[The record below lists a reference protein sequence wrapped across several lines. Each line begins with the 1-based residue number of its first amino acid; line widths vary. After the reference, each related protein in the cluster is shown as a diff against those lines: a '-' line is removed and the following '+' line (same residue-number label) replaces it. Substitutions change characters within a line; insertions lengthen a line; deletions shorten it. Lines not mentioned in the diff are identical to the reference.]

1 MTSSFWQPIQ
11 NSTYTL
17 GEKVLINNGVFP
29 HAFWY
34 WLGVAALF
42 GYMILFNTIYTL
54 ALTYLNR
61 QYNLTPVTI
70 IRWVPIFLCLFFQ
83 SGQFTLLLL
92 FFTKKKKL
100 VLNVCLCGCTAL
112 GKPQAVITEE
122 ELAQKTANLTGV
134 DSIVVST
141 RHKSRKSRRS
151 KDSINIYG
159 KFLKNPGT
167 FLSSTEK
174 WKIRWCMENL
184 LSSGGLQIR
193 LTLYPEP

>member
-92 FFTKKKKL
+92 FFTKKKNL
-100 VLNVCLCGCTAL
+100 FWMFAFVV
-112 GKPQAVITEE
+112 
-122 ELAQKTANLTGV
+122 AQHWESHRLLLQ
-134 DSIVVST
+134 
-141 RHKSRKSRRS
+141 RRS
-151 KDSINIYG
+151 LLKKRPTWLELIPLLFLPGTSRENPGGRRIQSTFTVN
-159 KFLKNPGT
+159 FLKILEHSCLLQKN
-167 FLSSTEK
+167 EK
-174 WKIRWCMENL
+174 LDGAWKIFCHLEG
-184 LSSGGLQIR
+184 SKSG
-193 LTLYPEP
+193 

>member
-92 FFTKKKKL
+92 FFTKKKTCFE
-100 VLNVCLCGCTAL
+100 CLPLWLHSIGKATGCYYRGGACSKNGQPDWSWL
-112 GKPQAVITEE
+112 HCCFYP
-122 ELAQKTANLTGV
+122 AQV
-134 DSIVVST
+134 
-141 RHKSRKSRRS
+141 
-151 KDSINIYG
+151 
-159 KFLKNPGT
+159 
-167 FLSSTEK
+167 EK
-174 WKIRWCMENL
+174 I
-184 LSSGGLQIR
+184 
-193 LTLYPEP
+193 PEVEGFNQHLR

>member
-1 MTSSFWQPIQ
+1 
-11 NSTYTL
+11 
-17 GEKVLINNGVFP
+17 VLINNGVFP

-61 QYNLTPVTI
+61 QYHLTPVTLI
-70 IRWVPIFLCLFFQ
+70 HYVTYVFVSHLSKWSIHITFAVFNKR
-83 SGQFTLLLL
+83 
-92 FFTKKKKL
+92 KL

-141 RHKSRKSRRS
+141 RHKLRKSRRS

-159 KFLKNPGT
+159 KF
-167 FLSSTEK
+167 F
-174 WKIRWCMENL
+174 
-184 LSSGGLQIR
+184 
-193 LTLYPEP
+193 